1 MLGCIYAYLVL
12 EVWLRDLDKSFHIS
26 YLYIENFWIKC
37 EWKDEKTGDFS
48 FFVDK
53 LYRDRKCE
61 MKRYL
66 IHSIFGCIM
75 LWVIVKVRM
84 CVKII
89 YYRYHVSTYIDL
101 FRELPAAAQLD
112 IYVWYAFFI
121 YKAIEC
127 QSVCLS
133 VCLFHKSYW
142 WHWLV
147 CVLKVACLNIAF
159 EVYITVTQNCLCVCN
174 LSLTKTAELNS
185 WKASFWLWVIFLV
198 KNLWF
203 YRILFPG
210 NPKQSF
216 RGKVCP
222 FWEFQFFSF
231 IYTSGCAITKLQWFL
246 QVFSKNFLK
255 SFSNVII

>member
-1 MLGCIYAYLVL
+1 MWN
-12 EVWLRDLDKSFHIS
+12 EMELDTQYFWMRHGLSYSESWDACQNHLLQISCLHIDH
-26 YLYIENFWIKC
+26 FW
-37 EWKDEKTGDFS
+37 G
-48 FFVDK
+48 
-53 LYRDRKCE
+53 
-61 MKRYL
+61 
-66 IHSIFGCIM
+66 
-75 LWVIVKVRM
+75 
-84 CVKII
+84 
-89 YYRYHVSTYIDL
+89 
-101 FRELPAAAQLD
+101 LPAAAQLD

-231 IYTSGCAITKLQWFL
+231 IYTSGCTITKLQWFL
-246 QVFSKNFLK
+246 KVLSQNTFQRVCQMLLSSPEIAF
-255 SFSNVII
+255 